1 MASGGRGDCGC
12 AVACSATGAAG
23 RAVHGREGHVSE
35 SNTDSG
41 RRWIETH
48 GLFGSYV
55 IYDTSPQWPWPTQNE
70 AHLLARI
77 EQLER
82 RVARLE
88 TMQRRKPKRKA
99 GRR

>member
-1 MASGGRGDCGC
+1 M
-12 AVACSATGAAG
+12 
-23 RAVHGREGHVSE
+23 SE

-41 RRWIETH
+41 RKWIETS
-48 GLFGSYV
+48 GLFGGTT
-55 IYDTSPQWPWPTQNE
+55 IYDTAPVWRSGPLSIQVLIQE
-70 AHLLARI
+70 
-77 EQLER
+77 LEDLRR

>member
-1 MASGGRGDCGC
+1 M
-12 AVACSATGAAG
+12 
-23 RAVHGREGHVSE
+23 SE
-35 SNTDSG
+35 LDPGSR
-41 RRWIETH
+41 RRWIESY
-48 GLFGSYV
+48 GLFGSHV